1 MIGTNKREQ
10 GENEPMKDAK
20 LTRKQVLG
28 GILAAAA
35 GAGMKE
41 ESAMADTKESEPIAE
56 AGASSITLED
66 LVASE
71 RIANIAFTPEDRLE
85 SLKSVQG
92 AADGFAKLRKTVVP
106 YTIESSASFA
116 PLIKPKSGKATVR
129 ATVSP
134 AKESSLSGLPEVD
147 IAFLSVRELSRLIK
161 TRKLSPVELTRIYL
175 DRLKRYGDK
184 LLCVVTLTE
193 SLALKQAERAE
204 KEIAAGRYL
213 GPLHGIPY
221 GLKDLFATK
230 GIPTTWG
237 AEPYKDQIFDYD
249 ATVVKKLEAAGAVL
263 VAKLSMGALAQ
274 GDVWF
279 RGLTKNPWNLA
290 EGSSGSSAGPASA
303 TSAGLVGFSIGTET
317 LGSIVSPSVRCRVTG
332 LRPTYGRVSRA
343 GAMGLSYTMDK
354 VGPICREAEDCAL
367 VFAAICGS
375 DPDDRT
381 AQDASFLWKPR
392 MDWKRMKIGLLV
404 NTQEETQNRDSIE
417 KDPMFQHLQSLG
429 AQVSPV
435 KFTSAP
441 NELYKIL
448 EVESA
453 SAFDDFTL
461 SPDIRKLKESTWPET
476 FRSARYVPAVEY
488 LRAQRVRTQVMRRF
502 EQELG
507 DLDLYVS
514 YGGGWQT
521 LALTNF
527 TGHPQVVIPT
537 GADEKNES
545 MARSFIGRL
554 YQDDKLLAVA
564 REVQNTMDF
573 HRRRPDLSKA

>member
-1 MIGTNKREQ
+1 
-10 GENEPMKDAK
+10 MKDVK
-20 LTRKQVLG
+20 LTRKQLLG
-28 GILAAAA
+28 GILAAAT

-41 ESAMADTKESEPIAE
+41 ESAMAETTEGEPIAE
-56 AGASSITLED
+56 AAAEASSITLED
-66 LVASE
+66 LIASE
-71 RIANIAFTPEDRLE
+71 RIANIAFTPEDRLA
-85 SLKSVQG
+85 SLKSVQN
-92 AADGFAKLRKTVVP
+92 AAAGFAKLRKTELP

-116 PLIKPKSGKATVR
+116 PIVAAKGGKTTIR
-129 ATVSP
+129 AAVSMVK
-134 AKESSLSGLPEVD
+134 ASSLSGLSEES
-147 IAFLSVRELSRLIK
+147 IAFLSVRELSHLIK
-161 TRKLSPVELTRIYL
+161 TRKLSPVELTHIYL

-184 LLCVVTLTE
+184 LLCLVTLTE

-237 AEPYKDQIFDYD
+237 AEPYKDQVFDYD
-249 ATVVKKLEAAGAVL
+249 ATVVKKLEAAGAIL
-263 VAKLSMGALAQ
+263 AAKLSMGALAQ

-279 RGLTKNPWNLA
+279 RGLTKNPWNLS

-303 TSAGLVGFSIGTET
+303 TAAGLVGFAIGTET

-354 VGPICREAEDCAL
+354 VGPICREVEDCAL

-404 NTQEETQNRDSIE
+404 NTEEETQNRESIE
-417 KDPMFQHLQSLG
+417 KDSMFQRLQSLG
-429 AQVSPV
+429 AQVLPV

-461 SPDIRKLKESTWPET
+461 SPDIRNLKDSSWPET

-488 LRAQRVRTQVMRRF
+488 LRAQRVRTLAMRRF
-502 EQELG
+502 EQEFG
-507 DLDLYVS
+507 NLDLYVS

-537 GADEKNES
+537 GANDKNES
-545 MARSFIGRL
+545 TARSFIGRPF
-554 YQDDKLLAVA
+554 QEDKLLAVA

-573 HRRRPDLSKA
+573 HRRRPDLSTL